1 MNRSA
6 ADAAAEDDDAAE
18 SADEDEDEDEDDA
31 ADGDM
36 GPPSISD
43 ANREPACFG
52 ATADVRELPRESD
65 STHPKK

>member
-6 ADAAAEDDDAAE
+6 EDAAAEDDDAAE
-18 SADEDEDEDEDDA
+18 GAAEGKDEEDA

-52 ATADVRELPRESD
+52 ATADVRKLPRESD
-65 STHPKK
+65 NTHPKK